1 MKLIRSLATYTVAFL
16 VLSPLALPSNA
27 RADDAELAQ
36 VLKAL
41 KTVETRVATLESENQ
56 QYRREAASARV
67 EAQALK
73 QKLGRQ
79 PNPNVAV
86 QLPPSGSYAMV
97 TKAPLLAAVPTWG
110 GFYAGAS
117 FGIASQRAH
126 KDETDP
132 SSSTQTQVTAT
143 TTDTF
148 VNSDAFASSLGGH
161 GPGAMI
167 NLYLGYNHMLTDNV
181 LVGGQI
187 EGGVSN
193 MRTRLTGT
201 SSEAFQSSSTF
212 TSPGFTNVDTS
223 SSLSTGNTTDHLDN
237 RWMMSALVRGG
248 AIRKI

>member
-41 KTVETRVATLESENQ
+41 KTLETRVATLESENQ

-73 QKLGRQ
+73 QKLGQQPEHKLGRQ

-132 SSSTQTQVTAT
+132 SSTTQTQVTAT

-212 TSPGFTNVDTS
+212 TSPGFPNVDAS
-223 SSLSTGNTTDHLDN
+223 SSLHT
-237 RWMMSALVRGG
+237 R
-248 AIRKI
+248 